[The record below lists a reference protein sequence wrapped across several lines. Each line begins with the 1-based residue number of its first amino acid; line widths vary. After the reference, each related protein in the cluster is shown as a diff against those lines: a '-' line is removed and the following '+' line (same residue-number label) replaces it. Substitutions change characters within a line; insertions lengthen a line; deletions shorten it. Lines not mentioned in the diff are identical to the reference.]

1 MSGPQP
7 RGLHGGQESRF
18 QPATL
23 RHHPHETSPQKA
35 QPRGHSQVW
44 PLTRTLHM
52 IFDNFFRGRGRSL
65 TDPALPSYSASG
77 VTELLQKLGHR

>member
-35 QPRGHSQVW
+35 QPRGHRQVW
-44 PLTRTLHM
+44 PLTRSLLM
-52 IFDNFFRGRGRSL
+52 IFDDFLERQTTPL
-65 TDPALPSYSASG
+65 TDPALPSYTAPG
-77 VTELLQKLGHR
+77 VTELVQKLGHR